1 MYFVLSKLLWML
13 AAPSNAIALTIA
25 AGAVVSATRF
35 RRIGVAI
42 SAIGAF
48 VLLFCGIGPAGV
60 WLLRPLEDRFERPAN
75 LTTPDGIIVLGGDI
89 SPAMFEQR
97 GVLATTGARLTE
109 AVALARRFPLARI
122 VFTGGSSNL
131 LGTSIPEAEAAER
144 FLAAMGV
151 PSGRT
156 TFEARSRNTSE
167 NAMLTRDLVSPKP
180 GERWLLVTSAFH
192 MPRAMGAFRH
202 AGFDVIAWPA
212 DYLTFGTQS
221 EWAMPNG
228 WVAEGLRRVDFGAK
242 EWMGLIAYRLTG
254 RTDEFLPGP
263 RQAQ

>member
-1 MYFVLSKLLWML
+1 
-13 AAPSNAIALTIA
+13 
-25 AGAVVSATRF
+25 
-35 RRIGVAI
+35 
-42 SAIGAF
+42 
-48 VLLFCGIGPAGV
+48 
-60 WLLRPLEDRFERPAN
+60 
-75 LTTPDGIIVLGGDI
+75 
-89 SPAMFEQR
+89 
-97 GVLATTGARLTE
+97 
-109 AVALARRFPLARI
+109 
-122 VFTGGSSNL
+122 
-131 LGTSIPEAEAAER
+131 
-144 FLAAMGV
+144 MGV

-221 EWAMPNG
+221 EWVMPNG
-228 WVAEGLRRVDFGAK
+228 WVAGLRRVDLGAK
-242 EWMGLIAYRLTG
+242 EWMGLIAYRLTD

-263 RQAQ
+263 R

>member
-1 MYFVLSKLLWML
+1 MYFVLSKLLWMI

-25 AGAVVSATRF
+25 AGAVVERDPISSNWSCHLRD
-35 RRIGVAI
+35 RRIR
-42 SAIGAF
+42 SA
-48 VLLFCGIGPAGV
+48 VLRTRSCRRLAAAPAGGSF
-60 WLLRPLEDRFERPAN
+60 RAAGKFDA
-75 LTTPDGIIVLGGDI
+75 PDGIIVLGGDI

-109 AVALARRFPLARI
+109 AVALARRFPLAQI

-131 LGTSIPEAEAAER
+131 FGKSIPEAEAAER

-212 DYLTFGTQS
+212 DNLSLG
-221 EWAMPNG
+221 
-228 WVAEGLRRVDFGAK
+228 VHD
-242 EWMGLIAYRLTG
+242 
-254 RTDEFLPGP
+254 
-263 RQAQ
+263 

>member
-1 MYFVLSKLLWML
+1 MDDRT
-13 AAPSNAIALTIA
+13 PSNAIALTIA

-42 SAIGAF
+42 SAISAF
-48 VLLFCGIGPAGV
+48 VLLFCGLGSAGV

-109 AVALARRFPLARI
+109 AVALARRFPLAQI

-131 LGTSIPEAEAAER
+131 FGKSIPEAEAAER

-167 NAMLTRDLVSPKP
+167 NAMLTRDFVSPKP

-202 AGFDVIAWPA
+202 AGRCHRVAAWPA
-212 DYLTFGTQS
+212 DYLTFGAQS
-221 EWAMPNG
+221 EWGMPNG
-228 WVAEGLRRVDFGAK
+228 WVADGLRLVDLGAK
-242 EWMGLIAYRLTG
+242 EWMGLIAHRLTAG
-254 RTDEFLPGP
+254 WMKFLPSP
-263 RQAQ
+263 RQAQK